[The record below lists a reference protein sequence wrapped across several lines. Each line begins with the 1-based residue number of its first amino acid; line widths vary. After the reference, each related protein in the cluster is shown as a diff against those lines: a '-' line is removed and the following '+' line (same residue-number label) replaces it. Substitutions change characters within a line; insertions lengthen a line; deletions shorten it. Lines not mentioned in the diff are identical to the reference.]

1 MDFFKNMDN
10 ITKRKIILTIIIA
23 IIIVCIIAIVIKTGN
38 DNGLGNNLYFLAFL
52 APLLSILFVNY
63 YPNREIYGYGERSG
77 GSLWKLIFGE
87 EKISPELERYN
98 RLSGTMPRGTT
109 SEENVRLYKADQDYK
124 KKFNALTK
132 DQKEN
137 YDGMYG

>member
-23 IIIVCIIAIVIKTGN
+23 IIIVAIIAIVIETVNSAGN
-38 DNGLGNNLYFLAFL
+38 YLYFLAFL

>member
-1 MDFFKNMDN
+1 MDN

-38 DNGLGNNLYFLAFL
+38 DNGLGNNLYFITLA
-52 APLLSILFVNY
+52 APLLSILFIKL
-63 YPNREIYGYGERSG
+63 YPERKIYGYGERSG
-77 GSLWKLIFGE
+77 GFLWNLLFGE

>member
-1 MDFFKNMDN
+1 MDN
-10 ITKRKIILTIIIA
+10 ITKRKIILTISIV

-38 DNGLGNNLYFLAFL
+38 DNGLGNNLYFITLA
-52 APLLSILFVNY
+52 APFLSILFIKL
-63 YPNREIYGYGERSG
+63 YPERKIYGYGERSG
-77 GSLWKLIFGE
+77 GSILGDIGKFFFGE
-87 EKISPELERYN
+87 EKISPELEFHN

-124 KKFNALTK
+124 K
-132 DQKEN
+132 N